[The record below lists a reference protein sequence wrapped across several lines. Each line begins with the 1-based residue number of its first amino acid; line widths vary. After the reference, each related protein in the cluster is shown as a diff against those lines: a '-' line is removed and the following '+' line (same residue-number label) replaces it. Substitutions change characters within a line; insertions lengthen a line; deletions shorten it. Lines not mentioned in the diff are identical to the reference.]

1 VQSAY
6 DGVISK
12 RLGPAIYLMVVLFIL
27 QHALSLVPEALLLFR
42 ILLLGLGV
50 VSLASLLWLAR
61 RLGGVT
67 DPQHPIWSRA
77 IIVACNVGA
86 VLMAVAIVANILGSV
101 TLADILTD
109 GLLNSVF
116 TALLLWVGA
125 VVVQGAEAV
134 VLRTE
139 TARRLKM
146 VRSNAASIRSVTGK
160 LVRFAAI
167 ALWGMYTLAGFRVL
181 GSVAAVGGKV
191 LGFKLSVGRLSI
203 SLLTILSA
211 LVAMWVIFKIA
222 KLVRFVLET
231 DVMPRVELP
240 RGVPGTISKITNYV
254 ILLIGFFVVV
264 GMLGLDLGKIA
275 IIAGALSVGIGFG
288 LQNVVNNFVSGLI
301 LLFERPIKEGDSV
314 ELAEVSGVVE
324 KIGMRAS
331 IVRTWQGADVIV
343 PNANFISG
351 AIINWTLHEEV
362 RRIDIPI
369 GVAYGTDPKR
379 VLDLLLGVARAH
391 PDVLGDPKPFAM
403 LVRFGESSLDFEL
416 RAWAGGDIL
425 RVGSELRVAVNRA
438 LREAGIEI
446 PFPQRDL
453 HLKSGFPEGARA
465 VPPGDEPA
473 P

>member
-1 VQSAY
+1 ML
-6 DGVISK
+6 SK
-12 RLGPAIYLMVVLFIL
+12 RLGPAIYQMVVLFIL

-275 IIAGALSVGIGFG
+275 IIAGSLSVGIGFG
-288 LQNVVNNFVSGLI
+288 LQNVVNNRSGSSCSSGADQATASAGVS
-301 LLFERPIKEGDSV
+301 
-314 ELAEVSGVVE
+314 VVE
-324 KIGMRAS
+324 KGERAS
-331 IVRTWQGADVIV
+331 CRTWQGADGRAGELRGLSSTGPCTKRCVGSTSRSEWPTAPIRSESSTCC
-343 PNANFISG
+343 SG
-351 AIINWTLHEEV
+351 WRGRTRTCSAIPSPS
-362 RRIDIPI
+362 RCSC
-369 GVAYGTDPKR
+369 AS
-379 VLDLLLGVARAH
+379 ARA
-391 PDVLGDPKPFAM
+391 
-403 LVRFGESSLDFEL
+403 RSTSSC
-416 RAWAGGDIL
+416 
-425 RVGSELRVAVNRA
+425 
-438 LREAGIEI
+438 
-446 PFPQRDL
+446 
-453 HLKSGFPEGARA
+453 ARGLA
-465 VPPGDEPA
+465 A
-473 P
+473 TSCASAAS